1 MENIRNYLVAFT
13 VFLVIDMIWLGFIAK
28 SLYSKYLGYIMAL
41 KPNLVVALIFYALFT
56 LGILVFVIRPALIA
70 QEPMRALLYG
80 MFFGFITY
88 ATYDLTNLATLK
100 DWPVTITIIDLIWGT
115 FLGGTTSYISYLVIT
130 MFFK

>member
-1 MENIRNYLVAFT
+1 MENVRNYLVAFA

-28 SLYSKYLGYIMAL
+28 SLYSKYLGYIMAP

-80 MFFGFITY
+80 MLFGFITY

-130 MFFK
+130 MLFK